1 MTIPIII
8 MDEKKNTPKIVD
20 RGLVVTQNS
29 VPAPAQTD
37 FLQVPFVQSMAVN
50 GDGEIEL
57 SNVDGSVIPV
67 DAFIEAR
74 SDGDLYLEIANLFI
88 EGSGNLQLQDFGD
101 ISGGLTN
108 GIDTFV
114 ESKGTKIPITQVP
127 ITTNLD
133 MVRIGHLTAPLGG
146 DSSAFRG
153 KQTVAGGN
161 TFYNPVWD
169 LTKLS
174 SGNEGIV
181 LAAGTKQRLGIT
193 INDDLTSL
201 VSFNILIVGYLRLI

>member
-1 MTIPIII
+1 MPIPAVIT
-8 MDEKKNTPKIVD
+8 DDKKNTARVID
-20 RGLVVTQNS
+20 DGLVVTKNS
-29 VPAPAQTD
+29 VPAPAPTE
-37 FLQVPFVQSMAVN
+37 FLQVPFVKNMAVD
-50 GDGEIEL
+50 GTGEIEL
-57 SNVDGSVIPV
+57 SNVDGSTAPV

-88 EGSGNLQLQDFGD
+88 EGSGNIQLEDFGD
-101 ISGGLTN
+101 IIGGLTV

-133 MVRIGHLTAPLGG
+133 MNRIGTLTQGLGV
-146 DSSAFRG
+146 DASAFRG
-153 KQTVAGGN
+153 KQSLGGGN
-161 TFYNPVWD
+161 TFYNPIWD

-174 SGNEGIV
+174 SGDEGMV

-201 VSFNILIVGYLRLI
+201 VSFNVLIIGYLRLV